1 MDFIVEYWAVLVGII
16 AVLAVAGVAVYVF
29 FKMPTDKQ
37 LDQVREW
44 LLYAVTIAEKELG
57 EGTGQIKLR
66 FVYDMFIAKFGIVAK
81 VMPFAVFSALVDE
94 ALEKM
99 RHLLETN
106 ENVANIVNKK

>member
-106 ENVANIVNKK
+106 ENVAKIVNKK